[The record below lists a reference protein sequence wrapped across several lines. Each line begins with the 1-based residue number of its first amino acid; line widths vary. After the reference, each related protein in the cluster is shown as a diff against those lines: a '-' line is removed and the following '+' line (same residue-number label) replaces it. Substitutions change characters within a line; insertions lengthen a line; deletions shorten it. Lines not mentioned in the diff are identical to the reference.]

1 MSNYNVTAS
10 RFSLPNSGR
19 ANSGDSKVRVI
30 AMSVFV
36 VSNNVNDSTEL
47 VCESCADSWL
57 VARTGVAPGYALP
70 VLGTLS
76 VEFVGLEWTFARAS
90 EFNPG
95 DTCPWCLG
103 TLTPSTLTIS
113 IGRGVPKARVSDV
126 PGLVQNDIERDTH
139 ELVER
144 AWLAFQNDIEE
155 FRGGRADTR
164 ALGESSYLGE
174 SEETCVF
181 QFFNTHPLTPSE
193 ITWLSYTRERYG
205 QDSIAV
211 SYSAPDF
218 I

>member
-10 RFSLPNSGR
+10 RFSLPIFG
-19 ANSGDSKVRVI
+19 AVDSKVRDSV
-30 AMSVFV
+30 MSVSVFV
-36 VSNNVNDSTEL
+36 VSNSVNDATEL
-47 VCESCADSWL
+47 VCESCASAW
-57 VARTGVAPGYALP
+57 VTRTTGVSGNDALP
-70 VLGTLS
+70 VVGSLS
-76 VEFVGLEWTFARAS
+76 VEFVGLEWTFTPAS

-103 TLTPSTLTIS
+103 TLAPSTLTIS
-113 IGRGVPKARVSDV
+113 IGRNVPKSRVIDV
-126 PGLVQNDIERDTH
+126 PGLVYNDISRDTY
-139 ELVER
+139 ELSEQ
-144 AWLAFQNDIEE
+144 AWLSFQQDIEE

-164 ALGESSYLGE
+164 ALGHSSYLGE

-181 QFFNTHPLTPSE
+181 QFFSASPLTESE

-211 SYSAPDF
+211 SYSVPNF

>member
-19 ANSGDSKVRVI
+19 ANSGDSKVRDIV
-30 AMSVFV
+30 MSVFV

-47 VCESCADSWL
+47 VCESCASAWVTKTTNVNGRD
-57 VARTGVAPGYALP
+57 ALP
-70 VLGTLS
+70 VVGTLS
-76 VEFVGLEWTFARAS
+76 VELVGLEWTFARAS
-90 EFNPG
+90 EFNPA
-95 DTCPWCLG
+95 DICPWCLG

-113 IGRGVPKARVSDV
+113 IGRNVPKSRVSDV
-126 PGLVQNDIERDTH
+126 SGLVYNDVLRDTH
-139 ELVER
+139 ELSDQ
-144 AWLAFQNDIEE
+144 AWLSFQNDIEE

-164 ALGESSYLGE
+164 ALGHSSYLGE

-181 QFFNTHPLTPSE
+181 QFFSASPLTASE
-193 ITWLSYTRERYG
+193 ETWLSYTRERYG

-211 SYSAPDF
+211 SYSIPDF